1 MLFDPALTPDIIL
14 LENST
19 KSRDDWLG
27 HPIDIKS
34 GVISTSTK
42 KTEIVAGS
50 ED

>member
-19 KSRDDWLG
+19 KARGDWLRR
-27 HPIDIKS
+27 PIDIKS
-34 GVISTSTK
+34 GVISTCTK
-42 KTEIVAGS
+42 NTEIVTGS